1 MRLKY
6 KLLISYL
13 FLIFLF
19 SIALLELIF
28 EVRHVSYSLKQH
40 TLYDINSII
49 YLSKQLQD
57 LEILNANYIV
67 IFIPGN
73 TSAKVVR
80 LEKARQQYHA
90 GWQKV
95 KISLQKASS
104 DFSPAKWSLGTL
116 FEKLSR
122 SKQNEIN
129 SVEPLV
135 EKINQEWLK
144 LDQSIKKSIE
154 LVRKNKLN
162 QARYLRETAALPNIK
177 KLRNDLIKLN
187 QKIGQYSIIRTQ
199 NMASMVERTQSVILY
214 IELALIFVALLSAF
228 LIARKI
234 TRPVETLKNAINR
247 MAIQDFSVTIPNKP
261 NDEIGELSSAFEE
274 LSLRLK
280 ESDRFKSAI
289 LSQFTHEMKSPL
301 GSIKQATLL
310 LENSLKD
317 QLNPTQKRFI
327 EIIKGNYSTLQNLIT
342 TILQSASYDL
352 GNIQLKYRR
361 VNVVKVVTEV
371 LINLSPMIKEKDLK
385 VNINFSAKKI
395 EAELDVEKFKEVVQN
410 LLSNAVKFS
419 LSGKTIDVRLSERLS
434 LLRLII
440 KDQGIGIPEKEIPY
454 IFEKMYRA
462 SNSEKISV
470 KGTGLGLYIAS
481 QIVKAHG
488 GQIKVKSVV
497 DKGTAFTVILPK
509 NRRIAEEGGWLDA

>member
-1 MRLKY
+1 M
-6 KLLISYL
+6 
-13 FLIFLF
+13 F
-19 SIALLELIF
+19 SIALLELLF
-28 EVRHVSYSLKQH
+28 EVKQVSNSIKQH
-40 TLYDINSII
+40 TFYDINSII
-49 YLSKQLQD
+49 YLSRQLQD
-57 LEILNANYIV
+57 LEKLNANYIV
-67 IFIPGN
+67 LFIPGN
-73 TSAKVVR
+73 VSAKVVR
-80 LEKARQQYHA
+80 LEKSRQRYHA
-90 GWQKV
+90 NWQKV
-95 KISLQKASS
+95 MANLQRAGSEVSRENGPFQKLIKIFNEPAQQK
-104 DFSPAKWSLGTL
+104 
-116 FEKLSR
+116 ENR
-122 SKQNEIN
+122 SVGQLIK
-129 SVEPLV
+129 
-135 EKINQEWLK
+135 KINQEWFK

-154 LVRKNKLN
+154 YVRKNNLN
-162 QARYLRETAALPNIK
+162 QARYLRETVTLPNMK
-177 KLRNDLIKLN
+177 NLRNDLIKLN
-187 QKIGQYSIIRTQ
+187 QEIGQYSIIRAQ
-199 NMASMVERTQSVILY
+199 YMAGLVERTQSAIFY
-214 IELALIFVALLSAF
+214 IELGLIFVALLSAF
-228 LIARKI
+228 FIARKI
-234 TRPVETLKNAINR
+234 TRPIDTLKNAIQR
-247 MAIQDFSVTIPNKP
+247 MAIQDFSVSIPNKP

-310 LENSLKD
+310 LENSLKN
-317 QLNPTQKRFI
+317 QMNPTQKRFI
-327 EIIKGNYSTLQNLIT
+327 EIIKGNYDTLQNLIN

-352 GNIQLKYRR
+352 GNIQLKYRS

-385 VNINFSAKKI
+385 VNINFSSRRI

-419 LSGKTIDVRLSERLS
+419 NSGKSIDVRLSERLS
-434 LLRLII
+434 LIRLVI

-488 GQIKVKSVV
+488 GQIQVKSVV
-497 DKGTAFTVILPK
+497 NKGTAFTVTLPK